1 MDFFVYFT
9 SEYLLQVQERYTHHK
24 RQVRILLSPPLA
36 TEKEQ
41 PRPHSQ
47 TFPQPCLMAI
57 SISSSSP
64 SPVSDYIHAPDFA
77 LNIYCRYMA
86 EVKFLWFISFFAFF
100 TFLRDRLF
108 FKLWQNPSAV
118 LCQTS
123 TTNTLTGGTSTF
135 TPLLFWS
142 LGVSCRHL
150 ADEHM
155 WDLPEMEITWWR
167 EVPGMEFTWW
177 NEALCTD
184 SNAGAAAAAAAKLS
198 NLPTP

>member
-1 MDFFVYFT
+1 
-9 SEYLLQVQERYTHHK
+9 
-24 RQVRILLSPPLA
+24 
-36 TEKEQ
+36 
-41 PRPHSQ
+41 
-47 TFPQPCLMAI
+47 MAI

-64 SPVSDYIHAPDFA
+64 SPVSDYIHAPDSA
-77 LNIYCRYMA
+77 LNIYCHHMA
-86 EVKFLWFISFFAFF
+86 EVEFLWFISFFALLTFF
-100 TFLRDRLF
+100 TFLRDRFF

-142 LGVSCRHL
+142 LGVSCRRL

-155 WDLPEMEITWWR
+155 WDLPGMEITWWR
-167 EVPGMEFTWW
+167 GLPEMEFTWW
-177 NEALCTD
+177 NEALPTD
-184 SNAGAAAAAAAKLS
+184 SNAAAAAAAAKLS

>member
-1 MDFFVYFT
+1 M
-9 SEYLLQVQERYTHHK
+9 S
-24 RQVRILLSPPLA
+24 
-36 TEKEQ
+36 
-41 PRPHSQ
+41 
-47 TFPQPCLMAI
+47 I

-64 SPVSDYIHAPDFA
+64 SPVSDYIPAPDIG
-77 LNIYCRYMA
+77 LNIYSPHMGQLI
-86 EVKFLWFISFFAFF
+86 FLWFLSFFAFL
-100 TFLRDRLF
+100 TFLRDSFF

-142 LGVSCRHL
+142 LGVSCRQL

-167 EVPGMEFTWW
+167 EVPEMEFTWW
-177 NEALCTD
+177 SEALPTD
-184 SNAGAAAAAAAKLS
+184 SNAGAAAAAKLS